1 MIPYPIPLRFQLKEE
16 EENGVLGVLCVE
28 RERVTKMRKKRVCV
42 SAEMSREERERR
54 AGKKKEKNIR
64 EKREKI

>member
-28 RERVTKMRKKRVCV
+28 RESVAKIMRRGECGQLIRELRGERESWEKKEGKKR
-42 SAEMSREERERR
+42 
-54 AGKKKEKNIR
+54 GN
-64 EKREKI
+64 KREKE